1 VSTTKSESRA
11 RADESPDRIAFA
23 ASGEAAAGAFR
34 CAECG
39 YGVTVRRALPLC
51 PMCGGTAW
59 QHPSYRTAW
68 ARVEQR
74 PLL

>member
-1 VSTTKSESRA
+1 VSRTKSESRA
-11 RADESPDRIAFA
+11 RADESADGV
-23 ASGEAAAGAFR
+23 ASGEAAAGVFR
-34 CAECG
+34 CVECG

-59 QHPSYRTAW
+59 QRPSSWTAW

-74 PLL
+74 PFI